1 MSLLFNFVEL
11 AALAL
16 TFIFFCFSADIFFQH
31 STHFRLY
38 YLIAIG
44 GLEICL
50 GCIPHTYLSNTA
62 FSIIAM
68 VISLVVLLLFYQGS
82 VWQKILLLLL
92 FNLTDILLTTFVTN
106 LFLLSGAYTQETL
119 YTSGSYIRVLY
130 IFVNYTIEFMILY
143 YLQRLF
149 SHKAH
154 ENHPGLGISVLFFLS
169 DFIVAF
175 LVHIILVYF
184 APSHTA
190 LNWICL
196 LISFSILPTTVIG
209 LHLLTLQSKEQENHL
224 ENTLLK
230 MQITEQ
236 EKQFHE
242 IEKKY
247 DLIRITKHDIKR
259 LLLNYRILLEEGKTQ
274 DVLMNI
280 NELLNSVPESTEI
293 SYTDNKMLDAVLH
306 TKLSICQ
313 ENFIVLHMQVA
324 LDPRY
329 QNMDYMIA
337 VSNLLDN
344 AIEAEQMEDSKN
356 RCIRFEVTENEH
368 IISTVIQNYITD
380 SILDKNPQLQ
390 TTKSGS
396 AEHGLGLKSVRMIVS
411 KHNGMI
417 DIYEKDHMFC
427 VHTIFPRAIS
437 H

>member
-68 VISLVVLLLFYQGS
+68 VISLAVLILFYQGS

-92 FNLTDILLTTFVTN
+92 FNLTDLLLTTFVTN

-143 YLQRLF
+143 YLKRLF

-190 LNWICL
+190 LN
-196 LISFSILPTTVIG
+196 
-209 LHLLTLQSKEQENHL
+209 
-224 ENTLLK
+224 
-230 MQITEQ
+230 
-236 EKQFHE
+236 
-242 IEKKY
+242 
-247 DLIRITKHDIKR
+247 
-259 LLLNYRILLEEGKTQ
+259 
-274 DVLMNI
+274 
-280 NELLNSVPESTEI
+280 
-293 SYTDNKMLDAVLH
+293 
-306 TKLSICQ
+306 
-313 ENFIVLHMQVA
+313 
-324 LDPRY
+324 
-329 QNMDYMIA
+329 
-337 VSNLLDN
+337 
-344 AIEAEQMEDSKN
+344 
-356 RCIRFEVTENEH
+356 
-368 IISTVIQNYITD
+368 
-380 SILDKNPQLQ
+380 
-390 TTKSGS
+390 
-396 AEHGLGLKSVRMIVS
+396 
-411 KHNGMI
+411 
-417 DIYEKDHMFC
+417 
-427 VHTIFPRAIS
+427 
-437 H
+437 